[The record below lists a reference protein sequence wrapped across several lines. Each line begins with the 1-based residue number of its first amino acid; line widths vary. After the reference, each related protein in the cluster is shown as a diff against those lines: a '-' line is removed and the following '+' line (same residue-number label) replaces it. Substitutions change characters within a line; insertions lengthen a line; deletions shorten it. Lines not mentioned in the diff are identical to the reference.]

1 MKCMLRFGTGCIF
14 HIAEV
19 VCFNVLSI
27 QFVVMNFFLFHLIRL
42 LWAPVAAVIGLADW
56 LRGTL
61 EASIGNRAFLMG
73 MPAFLLALFGL
84 SALLWA
90 RIGVESNLEDRYLG
104 ELKRRDHRKSVLLDE
119 LRREIQMLQ
128 ASQQIGSRNSS
139 AGNLLASDDPRSLEL
154 ESLRDGQ
161 GIVLQKLIELNP
173 DEPDYLFR
181 FGMLSF
187 EKVNNKGGRPGLGRC
202 LALLN
207 LASPLDK
214 PGYVKGHLWLAN
226 YYMAAK
232 VKTRS
237 EAVKNLQLAAA
248 HADQCLKVELDNLR
262 AKQIKATLLLAQQ
275 KNLPTAY
282 DLFLELFERDPLNY
296 KALKRVN
303 ILLDRSERNEV
314 VLEKAI
320 VRFNKE
326 LALGGMD
333 IGKELQYWSELIAC
347 YIESK
352 DLVAAEKKLIAEI
365 ERRGAAGES
374 DVVWAERMLSSVMI
388 AQTLGL
394 SQSDFEATIKRLEF
408 LSRAIDYNANNS
420 DAKMQLTRVA
430 GNTDAELKK
439 RALKIYDPAD
449 DVDPPANVLNEI
461 GSQALGQ
468 GDYSK
473 ALIYFDLANKK
484 APNNPE
490 ILNNLAYIYI
500 VGERPNPQLALSL
513 VDLAIQR
520 ITNTAQKDKYI
531 SYFFDTRAQA
541 LIKMKRWTDAAA
553 DLETALSSR
562 PKNQKILES
571 LIECYQKAGLDAS
584 PYEERLR
591 VVIEERLNE

>member
-1 MKCMLRFGTGCIF
+1 
-14 HIAEV
+14 
-19 VCFNVLSI
+19 
-27 QFVVMNFFLFHLIRL
+27 MNFLLFHLKRL
-42 LWAPVAAVIGLADW
+42 LWAPIAAVSGVLDW
-56 LRGTL
+56 LKGSL
-61 EASIGNRAFLMG
+61 GASIGNRAFLMG

-90 RIGVESNLEDRYLG
+90 RIGVEDSLEDRYLN
-104 ELKRRDHRKSVLLDE
+104 ELKRRDERKAILVDE

-128 ASQQIGSRNSS
+128 ASQQIGSKNSS
-139 AGNLLASDDPRSLEL
+139 ATNLLASDDPRSLEL
-154 ESLRDGQ
+154 ESIRNGQ

-187 EKVNNKGGRPGLGRC
+187 EKVNSSGERPGLGRC

-237 EAVKNLQLAAA
+237 DAVKNLQLAAA

-275 KNLPTAY
+275 KNLPSAY
-282 DLFLELFERDPLNY
+282 ELYLELFEKDPLNY
-296 KALKRVN
+296 KALLRVN
-303 ILLDRSERNEV
+303 NLLGRTERNEV

-320 VRFNKE
+320 DRLNKE
-326 LALGGMD
+326 IALGGMD
-333 IGKELQYWSELIAC
+333 IGKELQYWAELISC
-347 YIESK
+347 YIEK
-352 DLVAAEKKLIAEI
+352 KELATAEQKLLDEI
-365 ERRGAAGES
+365 EKRGAAGDS
-374 DVVWAERMLSSVMI
+374 DIVWAERMLSSVMI
-388 AQTLGL
+388 ARTLGL
-394 SQSDFEATIKRLEF
+394 SQTEVEANNERLGL
-408 LSRAIDYNANNS
+408 LSRAMKYNANNS

-430 GNTDAELKK
+430 GNANAELAKK
-439 RALKIYDPAD
+439 ALEIYDPAN

-461 GSQALGQ
+461 GSQALGN
-468 GDYSK
+468 GDYAK
-473 ALIYFDLANKK
+473 ALTYFDLANKK

-500 VGERPNPQLALSL
+500 VGDRPNPQLALSL
-513 VDLAIQR
+513 VDRAIQR
-520 ITNTAQKDKYI
+520 ISNTAQKEKYI

-553 DLETALSSR
+553 DLETALNSR
-562 PKNQKILES
+562 PKNQKILQS
-571 LIECYQKAGLDAS
+571 LIDCYQQAGLDAS

-591 VVIEERLNE
+591 VVKEERPEQ

>member
-1 MKCMLRFGTGCIF
+1 
-14 HIAEV
+14 
-19 VCFNVLSI
+19 
-27 QFVVMNFFLFHLIRL
+27 MNFLLFHLKRL
-42 LWAPVAAVIGLADW
+42 LWAPIAAVSGVLDW
-56 LRGTL
+56 LKGSL
-61 EASIGNRAFLMG
+61 GASIGNRAFLMG

-90 RIGVESNLEDRYLG
+90 RIGVEDSLEDRYLN
-104 ELKRRDHRKSVLLDE
+104 ELKRRDERKAILVDE

-128 ASQQIGSRNSS
+128 ASQQIGSKNSS
-139 AGNLLASDDPRSLEL
+139 ATNLLASDDPRSLEL
-154 ESLRDGQ
+154 ESIRNGQ

-187 EKVNNKGGRPGLGRC
+187 EKVNSSGERPGLGRC

-237 EAVKNLQLAAA
+237 DAGKNLQLAAA

-275 KNLPTAY
+275 KNLPSAY
-282 DLFLELFERDPLNY
+282 ELYLELFEKDPLNY
-296 KALKRVN
+296 KALLRVN
-303 ILLDRSERNEV
+303 NLLGRTERNEV

-320 VRFNKE
+320 DRLNKE
-326 LALGGMD
+326 IALGGMD
-333 IGKELQYWSELIAC
+333 IGKELQYWAELISC
-347 YIESK
+347 YIEK
-352 DLVAAEKKLIAEI
+352 KELATAEQKLLDEI
-365 ERRGAAGES
+365 EKRGAAGDS
-374 DVVWAERMLSSVMI
+374 DIVWAERMLSSVMI
-388 AQTLGL
+388 ARTLGL
-394 SQSDFEATIKRLEF
+394 SQTEVEANNERLGL
-408 LSRAIDYNANNS
+408 LSRAMKYNANNS

-430 GNTDAELKK
+430 GNANAELAKK
-439 RALKIYDPAD
+439 ALEIYDPAN

-461 GSQALGQ
+461 GSQALGN
-468 GDYSK
+468 GDYAK
-473 ALIYFDLANKK
+473 ALTYFDLANKK

-500 VGERPNPQLALSL
+500 VGDRPNPQLALSL
-513 VDLAIQR
+513 VDRAIQR
-520 ITNTAQKDKYI
+520 ISNTAQKEKYI

-553 DLETALSSR
+553 DLETALNSR
-562 PKNQKILES
+562 PKNQKILQS
-571 LIECYQKAGLDAS
+571 LIECYQQAGLDAS

-591 VVIEERLNE
+591 VVKEERPEQ

>member
-1 MKCMLRFGTGCIF
+1 M
-14 HIAEV
+14 
-19 VCFNVLSI
+19 
-27 QFVVMNFFLFHLIRL
+27 
-42 LWAPVAAVIGLADW
+42 
-56 LRGTL
+56 
-61 EASIGNRAFLMG
+61 
-73 MPAFLLALFGL
+73 
-84 SALLWA
+84 
-90 RIGVESNLEDRYLG
+90 EDRYLN
-104 ELKRRDHRKSVLLDE
+104 ELKRRDERKAILVDE

-128 ASQQIGSRNSS
+128 ASQQIGSKNS
-139 AGNLLASDDPRSLEL
+139 AATNLLASDDPRSLEL
-154 ESLRDGQ
+154 ESIRNGQ

-187 EKVNNKGGRPGLGRC
+187 EKVNSSGERPGLGRC

-237 EAVKNLQLAAA
+237 DAVKNLQLAAA

-275 KNLPTAY
+275 KNLPSAY
-282 DLFLELFERDPLNY
+282 ELYLELFEKDPLNY
-296 KALKRVN
+296 KALLRVN
-303 ILLDRSERNEV
+303 NLLGRTERNEV

-320 VRFNKE
+320 DRLNKE
-326 LALGGMD
+326 IALGGMD
-333 IGKELQYWSELIAC
+333 IGKELQYWAELISC
-347 YIESK
+347 YIEK
-352 DLVAAEKKLIAEI
+352 KELATAEQKLLDEI
-365 ERRGAAGES
+365 EKRGAAGDS
-374 DVVWAERMLSSVMI
+374 DIVWAERMLSSVMI
-388 AQTLGL
+388 ARTLGL
-394 SQSDFEATIKRLEF
+394 SQTEVEANNERLGL
-408 LSRAIDYNANNS
+408 LSRAMKYNANNS

-430 GNTDAELKK
+430 GNANAELAKK
-439 RALKIYDPAD
+439 ALEIYDPAN

-461 GSQALGQ
+461 GSQALGN
-468 GDYSK
+468 GDYAK

-500 VGERPNPQLALSL
+500 VGDRPNPQLALSL
-513 VDLAIQR
+513 VDRAIQR
-520 ITNTAQKDKYI
+520 ISNTAQKEKYI

-553 DLETALSSR
+553 DLETALNSR
-562 PKNQKILES
+562 PKNQKILQS
-571 LIECYQKAGLDAS
+571 LIECYQQAGLDAS

-591 VVIEERLNE
+591 VVKEERPEQ

>member
-1 MKCMLRFGTGCIF
+1 
-14 HIAEV
+14 
-19 VCFNVLSI
+19 
-27 QFVVMNFFLFHLIRL
+27 MNFLLFHLKRL
-42 LWAPVAAVIGLADW
+42 LWAPIAAVSGVLDW
-56 LRGTL
+56 LKGSL
-61 EASIGNRAFLMG
+61 GASIGNRAFLMG

-90 RIGVESNLEDRYLG
+90 RIGVEDSLEDRYLN
-104 ELKRRDHRKSVLLDE
+104 ELKRRDERKAILVDE

-128 ASQQIGSRNSS
+128 ASQQIGSKNSS
-139 AGNLLASDDPRSLEL
+139 ATNLLASDDPRSLEL
-154 ESLRDGQ
+154 ESIRNGQ

-187 EKVNNKGGRPGLGRC
+187 EKVNSSGERPGLGRC

-237 EAVKNLQLAAA
+237 DAVKNLQLAAA

-275 KNLPTAY
+275 KNLPSAY
-282 DLFLELFERDPLNY
+282 ELYLELFEKDPLNY
-296 KALKRVN
+296 KALLRVN
-303 ILLDRSERNEV
+303 NLLGRTERNEV

-320 VRFNKE
+320 DRLNKE
-326 LALGGMD
+326 IALGGMD
-333 IGKELQYWSELIAC
+333 IGKELQYWAELISC
-347 YIESK
+347 YIEK
-352 DLVAAEKKLIAEI
+352 KELATAEQKLLDEI
-365 ERRGAAGES
+365 EKRGAAGDS
-374 DVVWAERMLSSVMI
+374 DIVWAERMLSSVMI
-388 AQTLGL
+388 ARTLGL
-394 SQSDFEATIKRLEF
+394 SQTEVEANNERLGL
-408 LSRAIDYNANNS
+408 LSRAMKYNANNS

-430 GNTDAELKK
+430 GNANAELAKK
-439 RALKIYDPAD
+439 ALEIYDPAN

-461 GSQALGQ
+461 GSQALGN
-468 GDYSK
+468 GDYAK
-473 ALIYFDLANKK
+473 ALTYFDLANKK

-500 VGERPNPQLALSL
+500 VGDRPNPQLALSL
-513 VDLAIQR
+513 VDRAIQR
-520 ITNTAQKDKYI
+520 ISNTAQKEKYI

-553 DLETALSSR
+553 DLETALNSR
-562 PKNQKILES
+562 PKNQKILQS
-571 LIECYQKAGLDAS
+571 LIECYQQAGLDAS

-591 VVIEERLNE
+591 VVKEERPEQ

>member
-1 MKCMLRFGTGCIF
+1 
-14 HIAEV
+14 
-19 VCFNVLSI
+19 
-27 QFVVMNFFLFHLIRL
+27 MNFLLFHLKRL
-42 LWAPVAAVIGLADW
+42 LWAPIAAVSGVLDW
-56 LRGTL
+56 LKGSL
-61 EASIGNRAFLMG
+61 GASIGNRAFLMG

-90 RIGVESNLEDRYLG
+90 RIGVEDSLEDRYLN
-104 ELKRRDHRKSVLLDE
+104 ELKRRDERKAILVDE

-128 ASQQIGSRNSS
+128 ASQQIGSKNS
-139 AGNLLASDDPRSLEL
+139 AATNLLASDDPRSLEL
-154 ESLRDGQ
+154 ESIRNGQ

-187 EKVNNKGGRPGLGRC
+187 EKVNSSGERPGLGRC

-237 EAVKNLQLAAA
+237 DAVKNLQLAAA

-275 KNLPTAY
+275 KNLPSAY
-282 DLFLELFERDPLNY
+282 ELYLELFEKDPLNY
-296 KALKRVN
+296 KALLRVN
-303 ILLDRSERNEV
+303 NLLGRTERNEV

-320 VRFNKE
+320 DRLNKE
-326 LALGGMD
+326 IALGGMD
-333 IGKELQYWSELIAC
+333 IGKELQYWAELISC
-347 YIESK
+347 YIEK
-352 DLVAAEKKLIAEI
+352 KELATAEQKLLDEI
-365 ERRGAAGES
+365 EKRGAAGDS
-374 DVVWAERMLSSVMI
+374 DIVWAERMLSSVMI
-388 AQTLGL
+388 ARTLGL
-394 SQSDFEATIKRLEF
+394 SQTEVDANNERLGL
-408 LSRAIDYNANNS
+408 LSRAMKYNANNS

-430 GNTDAELKK
+430 GNANAELAKK
-439 RALKIYDPAD
+439 ALEIYDPAN

-461 GSQALGQ
+461 GSQALGN
-468 GDYSK
+468 GDYAK
-473 ALIYFDLANKK
+473 ALTYFDLANKK

-500 VGERPNPQLALSL
+500 VGDRPNPQLALSL
-513 VDLAIQR
+513 VDRAIQR
-520 ITNTAQKDKYI
+520 ISNTAQKEKYI

-553 DLETALSSR
+553 DLETALNSR
-562 PKNQKILES
+562 PKNQKILQS
-571 LIECYQKAGLDAS
+571 LIECYQQAGLDAS

-591 VVIEERLNE
+591 VVKEERPEQ

>member
-1 MKCMLRFGTGCIF
+1 
-14 HIAEV
+14 
-19 VCFNVLSI
+19 
-27 QFVVMNFFLFHLIRL
+27 MNFLLFHLKRL
-42 LWAPVAAVIGLADW
+42 LWAPIAAVSGVLDW
-56 LRGTL
+56 LKGSL
-61 EASIGNRAFLMG
+61 GASIGNRAFLMG

-90 RIGVESNLEDRYLG
+90 RIGVEDSLEDRYLN
-104 ELKRRDHRKSVLLDE
+104 ELKRRDERKAILVDE

-128 ASQQIGSRNSS
+128 ASQQIGSKNS
-139 AGNLLASDDPRSLEL
+139 AATNLLASDDPRSLEL
-154 ESLRDGQ
+154 ESIRNGQ

-187 EKVNNKGGRPGLGRC
+187 EKVNSSGERPGLGRC

-237 EAVKNLQLAAA
+237 DAVKNLQLAAA

-275 KNLPTAY
+275 KNLPSAY
-282 DLFLELFERDPLNY
+282 ELYLELFEKDPLNY
-296 KALKRVN
+296 KALLRVN
-303 ILLDRSERNEV
+303 NLLGRTERNEV

-320 VRFNKE
+320 DRLNKE
-326 LALGGMD
+326 IALGGMD
-333 IGKELQYWSELIAC
+333 IGKELQYWAELISC
-347 YIESK
+347 YIEK
-352 DLVAAEKKLIAEI
+352 KELATAEQKLLDEI
-365 ERRGAAGES
+365 EKRGAAGDS
-374 DVVWAERMLSSVMI
+374 DIVWAERMLSSVMI
-388 AQTLGL
+388 ARTLGL
-394 SQSDFEATIKRLEF
+394 SQTEVEANNERLGL
-408 LSRAIDYNANNS
+408 LSRAMKYNANNS

-430 GNTDAELKK
+430 GNANAELAKK
-439 RALKIYDPAD
+439 ALEIYDPAN

-461 GSQALGQ
+461 GSQALGN
-468 GDYSK
+468 GDYAK

-500 VGERPNPQLALSL
+500 VGDRPNPQLALSL
-513 VDLAIQR
+513 VDRAIQR
-520 ITNTAQKDKYI
+520 ISNTAQKEKYI

-553 DLETALSSR
+553 DLETALNSR
-562 PKNQKILES
+562 PKNQKILQS
-571 LIECYQKAGLDAS
+571 LIECYQQAGLDAS

-591 VVIEERLNE
+591 VVKEERPEQ

>member
-1 MKCMLRFGTGCIF
+1 
-14 HIAEV
+14 
-19 VCFNVLSI
+19 
-27 QFVVMNFFLFHLIRL
+27 MNFLLFHLKRL
-42 LWAPVAAVIGLADW
+42 LWAPIAAVSGVLDW
-56 LRGTL
+56 LKGSL
-61 EASIGNRAFLMG
+61 GASIGNRAFLMG

-90 RIGVESNLEDRYLG
+90 RIGVEDSLEDRYLN
-104 ELKRRDHRKSVLLDE
+104 ELKRRDERKAILVDE

-128 ASQQIGSRNSS
+128 ASQQIGSKNS
-139 AGNLLASDDPRSLEL
+139 AATNLLASDDPRTLEL
-154 ESLRDGQ
+154 ESIRNGQ

-187 EKVNNKGGRPGLGRC
+187 EKVNSSGERPGLGRC

-237 EAVKNLQLAAA
+237 DAVKNLQLAAA

-275 KNLPTAY
+275 KNLPSAY
-282 DLFLELFERDPLNY
+282 ELYLELFEKDPLNY
-296 KALKRVN
+296 KALLRVN
-303 ILLDRSERNEV
+303 NLLGRTERNEV

-320 VRFNKE
+320 DRLNKE
-326 LALGGMD
+326 IALGGMD
-333 IGKELQYWSELIAC
+333 IGKELQYWAELISC
-347 YIESK
+347 YIEK
-352 DLVAAEKKLIAEI
+352 KELATAEQKLLDEI
-365 ERRGAAGES
+365 EKRGAAGDS
-374 DVVWAERMLSSVMI
+374 DIVWAERMLSSVMI
-388 AQTLGL
+388 ARTLGL
-394 SQSDFEATIKRLEF
+394 SQTEVEANNERLGL
-408 LSRAIDYNANNS
+408 LSRAMKYNANNS

-430 GNTDAELKK
+430 GNANAELARK
-439 RALKIYDPAD
+439 ALEIYDPAN

-461 GSQALGQ
+461 GSQALGN
-468 GDYSK
+468 GDYAK
-473 ALIYFDLANKK
+473 ALTYFDLANKK

-500 VGERPNPQLALSL
+500 VGDRPNPQLALSL
-513 VDLAIQR
+513 VDRAIQR
-520 ITNTAQKDKYI
+520 ISNTSQKEKYI

-553 DLETALSSR
+553 DLETALNSR
-562 PKNQKILES
+562 PKNQKILQS
-571 LIECYQKAGLDAS
+571 LIECYQQAGLDAS

-591 VVIEERLNE
+591 VVKEERPEQ

>member
-1 MKCMLRFGTGCIF
+1 
-14 HIAEV
+14 
-19 VCFNVLSI
+19 
-27 QFVVMNFFLFHLIRL
+27 MNFLLFHLKRL
-42 LWAPVAAVIGLADW
+42 LWAPIAAVSGVLDW
-56 LRGTL
+56 LKGSL
-61 EASIGNRAFLMG
+61 GASIGNRAFLMG

-90 RIGVESNLEDRYLG
+90 RIGVEDSLEDRYLN
-104 ELKRRDHRKSVLLDE
+104 ELKRRDERKAILVDE

-128 ASQQIGSRNSS
+128 ASQQIGSKNSS
-139 AGNLLASDDPRSLEL
+139 ATNLLASDDPRSLEL
-154 ESLRDGQ
+154 ESIRNGQ

-187 EKVNNKGGRPGLGRC
+187 EKVNSSGERPGLGRC

-237 EAVKNLQLAAA
+237 DAVKNLQLAAA

-275 KNLPTAY
+275 KNLPSAY
-282 DLFLELFERDPLNY
+282 ELYLELFEKDPLNY
-296 KALKRVN
+296 KALLRVN
-303 ILLDRSERNEV
+303 NLLGRTERNEV

-320 VRFNKE
+320 GRLNKE
-326 LALGGMD
+326 IALGGMD
-333 IGKELQYWSELIAC
+333 IGKELQYWAELISC
-347 YIESK
+347 YIEK
-352 DLVAAEKKLIAEI
+352 KELATAEQKLLDEI
-365 ERRGAAGES
+365 EKRGAAGDS
-374 DVVWAERMLSSVMI
+374 DIVWAERMLSSVMI
-388 AQTLGL
+388 ARTLGL
-394 SQSDFEATIKRLEF
+394 SQTEVEANNERLGL
-408 LSRAIDYNANNS
+408 LSRAMKYNANNS

-430 GNTDAELKK
+430 GNANAELAKK
-439 RALKIYDPAD
+439 ALEIYDPAN

-461 GSQALGQ
+461 GSQALGN
-468 GDYSK
+468 GDYAK
-473 ALIYFDLANKK
+473 ALTYFDLANKK

-500 VGERPNPQLALSL
+500 VGDRPNPQLALSL
-513 VDLAIQR
+513 VDRAIQR
-520 ITNTAQKDKYI
+520 ISNTAQKEKYI

-553 DLETALSSR
+553 DLETALNSR
-562 PKNQKILES
+562 PKNQKILQS
-571 LIECYQKAGLDAS
+571 LIECYQQAGLDAS

-591 VVIEERLNE
+591 VVKEERPEQ

>member
-1 MKCMLRFGTGCIF
+1 
-14 HIAEV
+14 
-19 VCFNVLSI
+19 
-27 QFVVMNFFLFHLIRL
+27 MNFLLFHLKRL
-42 LWAPVAAVIGLADW
+42 ALAPIAAVIGVLDW
-56 LRGTL
+56 FRSTL
-61 EASIGNRAFLMG
+61 GSSIGNRAFLMG

-90 RIGVESNLEDRYLG
+90 RIGVEDSLEDRYLS
-104 ELKRRDHRKSVLLDE
+104 ELKRRDDRKSILVDE
-119 LRREIQMLQ
+119 LRREIQMMQ
-128 ASQQIGSRNSS
+128 ASQQIGSKNSAS
-139 AGNLLASDDPRSLEL
+139 GSLLASDDPRSLEL
-154 ESLRDGQ
+154 ESLRNGQ

-187 EKVNNKGGRPGLGRC
+187 EKVNSQGGRPGLGRC

-237 EAVKNLQLAAA
+237 DAVRNLQLAAA

-275 KNLPTAY
+275 KNLPVAY
-282 DLFLELFERDPLNY
+282 ELYLELFEKDPLNY
-296 KALKRVN
+296 KALIRVN
-303 ILLDRSERNEV
+303 NLLGRSERNEV

-320 VRFNKE
+320 DRFNDE
-326 LALGGMD
+326 LTLGGMD
-333 IGKELQYWSELIAC
+333 IGKELQYWAELISC
-347 YIESK
+347 YIEK
-352 DLVAAEKKLIAEI
+352 KELLTAEKKLLAEI

-388 AQTLGL
+388 ARTLGL
-394 SQSDFEATIKRLEF
+394 SQTDVDANNERLGF
-408 LSRAIDYNANNS
+408 LSRAMKYNANNS

-430 GNTDAELKK
+430 GNSNAELTKK
-439 RALKIYDPAD
+439 ALEIYDPAN

-461 GSQALGQ
+461 GSQALGG
-468 GDYSK
+468 GDYTK

-484 APNNPE
+484 SPNNPE

-500 VGERPNPQLALSL
+500 VGDRSNPQLALSL
-513 VDLAIQR
+513 VDQAIQR
-520 ITNTAQKDKYI
+520 ITNNAQKEKYLT
-531 SYFFDTRAQA
+531 YFYDTRAQA
-541 LIKMKRWTDAAA
+541 LIKMERWTDAAA

-562 PKNQKILES
+562 PKNQKILLS
-571 LIECYQKAGLDAS
+571 LIECYQQAGLDAS

-591 VVIEERLNE
+591 VVKEERPEQ

>member
-1 MKCMLRFGTGCIF
+1 
-14 HIAEV
+14 
-19 VCFNVLSI
+19 
-27 QFVVMNFFLFHLIRL
+27 MNFLLFHLKRL
-42 LWAPVAAVIGLADW
+42 LWAPIAAVSGVLDW
-56 LRGTL
+56 LKGSL
-61 EASIGNRAFLMG
+61 GASIGNRAFLMG

-90 RIGVESNLEDRYLG
+90 RIGVEDSLEDRYLN
-104 ELKRRDHRKSVLLDE
+104 ELKRRNERKAILVDE

-128 ASQQIGSRNSS
+128 ASQQIGSKNS
-139 AGNLLASDDPRSLEL
+139 AATNLLASDDPRSLEL
-154 ESLRDGQ
+154 ESIRNGQ

-187 EKVNNKGGRPGLGRC
+187 EKVNSSGERPGLGRC

-237 EAVKNLQLAAA
+237 DAVKNLQLAAA

-275 KNLPTAY
+275 KNLPSAY
-282 DLFLELFERDPLNY
+282 ELYLELFEKDPLNY
-296 KALKRVN
+296 KALLRVN
-303 ILLDRSERNEV
+303 NLLGRTERNEV

-320 VRFNKE
+320 DRLNKE
-326 LALGGMD
+326 IALGGMD
-333 IGKELQYWSELIAC
+333 IGKELQYWAELISC
-347 YIESK
+347 YIEK
-352 DLVAAEKKLIAEI
+352 KELATAEQKLLDEI
-365 ERRGAAGES
+365 EKRGAAGDS
-374 DVVWAERMLSSVMI
+374 DIVWAERMLSSVMI
-388 AQTLGL
+388 ARTLGL
-394 SQSDFEATIKRLEF
+394 SQTEVEANNERLGL
-408 LSRAIDYNANNS
+408 LSRAMKYNANNS

-430 GNTDAELKK
+430 GNANAELAKK
-439 RALKIYDPAD
+439 ALEIYDPAN

-461 GSQALGQ
+461 GSQALGN
-468 GDYSK
+468 GDYAK

-500 VGERPNPQLALSL
+500 VGDRPNPQLALSL
-513 VDLAIQR
+513 VDRAIQR
-520 ITNTAQKDKYI
+520 ISNTAQKEKYI

-553 DLETALSSR
+553 DLETALNSR
-562 PKNQKILES
+562 PKNQKILQS
-571 LIECYQKAGLDAS
+571 LIECYQQAGLDAS

-591 VVIEERLNE
+591 VVKEERPEQ

>member
-1 MKCMLRFGTGCIF
+1 
-14 HIAEV
+14 
-19 VCFNVLSI
+19 
-27 QFVVMNFFLFHLIRL
+27 MNFLLFHLKRL
-42 LWAPVAAVIGLADW
+42 LWAPIAAVSGVLDW
-56 LRGTL
+56 LKGSL
-61 EASIGNRAFLMG
+61 GASIGNRAFLMG

-90 RIGVESNLEDRYLG
+90 RIGVEDSLEDRYLN
-104 ELKRRDHRKSVLLDE
+104 ELKRRDERKAILVDE

-128 ASQQIGSRNSS
+128 ASQQIGSKNS
-139 AGNLLASDDPRSLEL
+139 AATNLLASDDPRTLEL
-154 ESLRDGQ
+154 ESIRNGQ

-187 EKVNNKGGRPGLGRC
+187 EKVNSSGERPGLGRC

-237 EAVKNLQLAAA
+237 DAVKNLQLAAA

-275 KNLPTAY
+275 KNLPSAY
-282 DLFLELFERDPLNY
+282 ELYLELFEKDPLNY
-296 KALKRVN
+296 KALLRVN
-303 ILLDRSERNEV
+303 NLLGRTERNEV

-320 VRFNKE
+320 DRLNKE
-326 LALGGMD
+326 IALGGMD
-333 IGKELQYWSELIAC
+333 IGKELQYWAELISC
-347 YIESK
+347 YIEK
-352 DLVAAEKKLIAEI
+352 KELATAEQKLLDEI
-365 ERRGAAGES
+365 EKRGAAGDS
-374 DVVWAERMLSSVMI
+374 DIVWAERMLSSVMI
-388 AQTLGL
+388 ARTLGL
-394 SQSDFEATIKRLEF
+394 SQTEVEANNERLGL
-408 LSRAIDYNANNS
+408 LSRAMKYNANNS

-430 GNTDAELKK
+430 GNANAELAKK
-439 RALKIYDPAD
+439 ALEIYDPAN

-461 GSQALGQ
+461 GSQALGN
-468 GDYSK
+468 GDYAK
-473 ALIYFDLANKK
+473 ALTYFDLANKK

-500 VGERPNPQLALSL
+500 VGDRPNPQLALSL
-513 VDLAIQR
+513 VDRAIQR
-520 ITNTAQKDKYI
+520 ISNTSQKEKYI

-553 DLETALSSR
+553 DLETALNSR
-562 PKNQKILES
+562 PKNQKILQS
-571 LIECYQKAGLDAS
+571 LIECYQQAGLDAS

-591 VVIEERLNE
+591 VVKEERPEQ

>member
-1 MKCMLRFGTGCIF
+1 
-14 HIAEV
+14 
-19 VCFNVLSI
+19 
-27 QFVVMNFFLFHLIRL
+27 MNFLLFHLKRL
-42 LWAPVAAVIGLADW
+42 LWAPIAAVSGVLDW
-56 LRGTL
+56 LKGSL
-61 EASIGNRAFLMG
+61 GASIGNRAFLMG

-90 RIGVESNLEDRYLG
+90 RIGVEDSLEDRYLN
-104 ELKRRDHRKSVLLDE
+104 ELKRRDERKAILVDE

-128 ASQQIGSRNSS
+128 ASQQIGSKNS
-139 AGNLLASDDPRSLEL
+139 AATNLLASDDPRSLEL
-154 ESLRDGQ
+154 ESIRNGQ

-187 EKVNNKGGRPGLGRC
+187 EKVNSSGERPGLGRC

-237 EAVKNLQLAAA
+237 DAVKNLQLAAA

-275 KNLPTAY
+275 KNLPSAY
-282 DLFLELFERDPLNY
+282 ELYLELFEKDPLNY
-296 KALKRVN
+296 KALLRVN
-303 ILLDRSERNEV
+303 NLLGRTERNEV

-320 VRFNKE
+320 DRLNKE
-326 LALGGMD
+326 IALGGMD
-333 IGKELQYWSELIAC
+333 IGKELQYWAELISC
-347 YIESK
+347 YIEK
-352 DLVAAEKKLIAEI
+352 KELATAEQKLLDEI
-365 ERRGAAGES
+365 EKRGAAGDS
-374 DVVWAERMLSSVMI
+374 DIVWAERMLSSVMI
-388 AQTLGL
+388 ARTLGL
-394 SQSDFEATIKRLEF
+394 SQTEVEANNERLGL
-408 LSRAIDYNANNS
+408 LSRAMKYNANNS

-430 GNTDAELKK
+430 GNANAELAKK
-439 RALKIYDPAD
+439 ALEIYDPAN

-461 GSQALGQ
+461 GSQALGN
-468 GDYSK
+468 GDYAK

-484 APNNPE
+484 APSNPE

-500 VGERPNPQLALSL
+500 VGDRPNPQLALSL
-513 VDLAIQR
+513 VDRAIQR
-520 ITNTAQKDKYI
+520 ISNTAQKEKYI

-553 DLETALSSR
+553 DLETALNSR
-562 PKNQKILES
+562 PKNQKILQS
-571 LIECYQKAGLDAS
+571 LIECYQQAGLDAS

-591 VVIEERLNE
+591 VVKEERPEQ

>member
-1 MKCMLRFGTGCIF
+1 
-14 HIAEV
+14 
-19 VCFNVLSI
+19 
-27 QFVVMNFFLFHLIRL
+27 MNFLLFHLKRL
-42 LWAPVAAVIGLADW
+42 LWAPIAAVIGLADW
-56 LRGTL
+56 LRGSMG
-61 EASIGNRAFLMG
+61 ASIGNRAFLMG

-90 RIGVESNLEDRYLG
+90 RIGVEGSLEDRYLG
-104 ELKRRDHRKSVLLDE
+104 ELKRRDDRKSILVDE

-128 ASQQIGSRNSS
+128 ASQQIG
-139 AGNLLASDDPRSLEL
+139 LLASDDSRSLEL
-154 ESLRDGQ
+154 ESLRNGQ

-207 LASPLDK
+207 MASPLDK

-237 EAVKNLQLAAA
+237 DAVRNLQLAAA
-248 HADQCLKVELDNLR
+248 HADQCLKIELDNLR

-282 DLFLELFERDPLNY
+282 ELFLELFERDPLNY
-296 KALKRVN
+296 KALLRVN
-303 ILLDRSERNEV
+303 NLLDRSERNEV
-314 VLEKAI
+314 VFGKAI
-320 VRFNKE
+320 DRLNEE

-333 IGKELQYWSELIAC
+333 IGKELQYWAELISC
-347 YIESK
+347 YIETK
-352 DLVAAEKKLIAEI
+352 DLVTAEEKLLAEI
-365 ERRGAAGES
+365 ERRSTGGES

-388 AQTLGL
+388 ARTLGL
-394 SQSDFEATIKRLEF
+394 SQTDSEENEKRLGF
-408 LSRAIDYNANNS
+408 LERAVKYNANNS

-430 GNTDAELKK
+430 GNSDAELAK
-439 RALKIYDPAD
+439 RAIEIYDPAQ

-461 GSQALGQ
+461 GSQALGR
-468 GDYSK
+468 GDYAK

-513 VDLAIQR
+513 VDQAIQR
-520 ITNTAQKDKYI
+520 ITNSAQKEKYI

-562 PKNQKILES
+562 PKNQKILQS
-571 LIECYQKAGLDAS
+571 LIECYRQA
-584 PYEERLR
+584 
-591 VVIEERLNE
+591 

>member
-1 MKCMLRFGTGCIF
+1 
-14 HIAEV
+14 
-19 VCFNVLSI
+19 
-27 QFVVMNFFLFHLIRL
+27 MNFLLFHLKRL
-42 LWAPVAAVIGLADW
+42 LWAPIAAVSGVLDW
-56 LRGTL
+56 LKGSL
-61 EASIGNRAFLMG
+61 GASIGNRAFLMG

-90 RIGVESNLEDRYLG
+90 RIGVEDSLEDRYLN
-104 ELKRRDHRKSVLLDE
+104 ELKRRDERKAILVDE

-128 ASQQIGSRNSS
+128 ASQQIGSKNS
-139 AGNLLASDDPRSLEL
+139 AATNLLASDDPRSLEL
-154 ESLRDGQ
+154 ESIRNGQ

-187 EKVNNKGGRPGLGRC
+187 EKVNSSGERPGLGRC

-237 EAVKNLQLAAA
+237 DAVKNLQLAAA

-275 KNLPTAY
+275 KNLPSAY
-282 DLFLELFERDPLNY
+282 ELYLELFEKDPLNY
-296 KALKRVN
+296 KALLRVN
-303 ILLDRSERNEV
+303 NLLGRTERNEV

-320 VRFNKE
+320 DRLNKE
-326 LALGGMD
+326 IALGGMD
-333 IGKELQYWSELIAC
+333 IGKELQYWAELISC
-347 YIESK
+347 YIEK
-352 DLVAAEKKLIAEI
+352 KELATAEQKLLDEI
-365 ERRGAAGES
+365 EKRGAAGES
-374 DVVWAERMLSSVMI
+374 NIVWAERMLSSVMI
-388 AQTLGL
+388 ARTLGL
-394 SQSDFEATIKRLEF
+394 SQTEVEANNERLGL
-408 LSRAIDYNANNS
+408 LSRAMKYNANNS

-430 GNTDAELKK
+430 GNANAELAKK
-439 RALKIYDPAD
+439 ALEIYDPAN

-461 GSQALGQ
+461 GSQALGN
-468 GDYSK
+468 GDYAK
-473 ALIYFDLANKK
+473 ALTYFDLANKK

-500 VGERPNPQLALSL
+500 VGDRPNPQLALSL
-513 VDLAIQR
+513 VDRAIQR
-520 ITNTAQKDKYI
+520 ISNTAQQEKYI

-541 LIKMKRWTDAAA
+541 LMKMKRWTDAAA
-553 DLETALSSR
+553 DLETALNSR
-562 PKNQKILES
+562 PKNQKILQS
-571 LIECYQKAGLDAS
+571 LIECYQQAGLDAS

-591 VVIEERLNE
+591 VVKEERPEQ

>member
-1 MKCMLRFGTGCIF
+1 MLRFGTGFIF
-14 HIAEV
+14 QIAGV
-19 VCFNVLSI
+19 VCFNVLSS
-27 QFVVMNFFLFHLIRL
+27 QFVVMNFFLFHLKRL

-56 LRGTL
+56 LRGSMG
-61 EASIGNRAFLMG
+61 ASIGNRAFLMG

-90 RIGVESNLEDRYLG
+90 RIGVESNLEDRYLS
-104 ELKRRDHRKSVLLDE
+104 ELKRRDDRKSVLLDE

-128 ASQQIGSRNSS
+128 ASQQIGSKNSS
-139 AGNLLASDDPRSLEL
+139 TSNLLASDDPRSLEL

-237 EAVKNLQLAAA
+237 DAVKNLQLAAA

-282 DLFLELFERDPLNY
+282 ELFLELFERDPLNY
-296 KALKRVN
+296 KALMRVN
-303 ILLDRSERNEV
+303 MLLDRSERNEV

-320 VRFNKE
+320 DRFNKE

-347 YIESK
+347 YIEIK
-352 DLVAAEKKLIAEI
+352 DLVTAEKKLIAEI

-388 AQTLGL
+388 ARTLGL
-394 SQSDFEATIKRLEF
+394 SQSDFDATIKRLGF
-408 LSRAIDYNANNS
+408 LSRAIEYNANNS

-430 GNTDAELKK
+430 GNADAELKK
-439 RALKIYDPAD
+439 RALEIYDAAD

-468 GDYSK
+468 GDYAK
-473 ALIYFDLANKK
+473 ALTYFDLANKK

-513 VDLAIQR
+513 VDQAIQR

-562 PKNQKILES
+562 PENQKILQS

-591 VVIEERLNE
+591 VVTEERSKE